1 MNLFLRDK
9 LNNLEKNSNGFAIP
23 QVLILGVGVA
33 VAVTGLMAVSILGL
47 TGSRIKRQELIAK
60 ASSYSGITT
69 IRSLLNDSSQ
79 GSLFHYFWL
88 VNSCSETEMGC
99 SDTEDLITDPSQK
112 YWSDDE
118 WCEGSTSCDGRQK
131 APVCN
136 YSEKINWIGD
146 DNGKSDIFAGLF
158 DSNANKVGTTLE
170 DASRDFGQSFN
181 LISTK
186 YIGTEKY
193 GVNSMLLEGKA
204 NSINAKQQT
213 ASNKLKVNIQVISE
227 TPEEGFGFLSVGENQ
242 SDGNTSFFLGNLN
255 ITPTGDAKGS
265 IIWRRNLDNDSDCDD
280 FEKEHNGNF
289 SSLPEIGNG
298 GIWIQPIGLPKQ
310 PRLSNVKD
318 IGILICTPEVFNREG
333 TNCKLSSEDVI
344 EKIYRIHSLYVKGPD
359 SRFEISTT
367 DSSRIVLEI
376 MGDIDISNGGIF
388 CHKDGENNCG
398 TGKPQNLTILFK
410 QKTNT
415 EGNKMVCNDD
425 RFTGGV
431 KLKKSVSFSDH
442 KYPIDNNQLPGSSFL
457 IDNTGDEFGAFT
469 YGPKTTFLSALSESK
484 WVQINNSEERN
495 NNAGMIVTSR
505 AAYGWIKNA
514 LGRSYEDNMVNLVLT
529 PQGELIPYL
538 GQKENEDFN
547 IEIIGVGNRVEPLS
561 EGLGLDPSS
570 DKVFL
575 IYDKSNELYYLRTFD
590 VSDAN
595 PSSGTSSVYSYPLA
609 FAKMNKKIIGSTHVD
624 LLGDLDSQQAKDWL
638 DRFNINMQ
646 RSTTIN
652 PIRNFSGAAWVK
664 NLCFDAD
671 EEKNWRFSKEFIN
684 NLTARHGEEFNWG
697 VRYYKGRSI
706 ILWDT
711 LRDFKS

>member
-1 MNLFLRDK
+1 MNLFLRNK
-9 LNNLEKNSNGFAIP
+9 LIKLEKISNGFAIP

-88 VNSCSETEMGC
+88 VNGCSKTESGC
-99 SDTEDLITDPSQK
+99 SDTDEMITDPSQK

-118 WCEGSTSCDGRQK
+118 WCEGSTDCDGRQK

-136 YSEKINWIGD
+136 YSEKINWND
-146 DNGKSDIFAGLF
+146 NDNGKSGIFAKLF
-158 DSNANKVGTTLE
+158 DSKVNKVGTTLE
-170 DASRDFGQSFN
+170 DSSRDFEQTFN
-181 LISTK
+181 FISTK
-186 YIGTEKY
+186 YIGTENY

-204 NSINAKQQT
+204 TSIKANQQT
-213 ASNKLKVNIQVISE
+213 ALNKLRVNIQIISE

-242 SDGNTSFFLGNLN
+242 SDGNKSFFLGNLN
-255 ITPTGDAKGS
+255 ITPTGEAKGS
-265 IIWRRNLDNDSDCDD
+265 IIWRRNLDDNIDCDN
-280 FEKEHNGNF
+280 FEEEHNGYS

-318 IGILICTPEVFNREG
+318 IGILICTPEVFDRDG
-333 TNCKLSSEDVI
+333 TDCKLDSEDLE
-344 EKIYRIHSLYVKGPD
+344 EKVYRIHSLYVKGPG
-359 SRFEISTT
+359 SKFEISTT
-367 DSSRIVLEI
+367 DSSRIILEI

-388 CHKDGENNCG
+388 CHKDGINICG
-398 TGKPQNLTILFK
+398 SGKPENLTILFK
-410 QKTNT
+410 QKTNS

-425 RFTGGV
+425 RFSGGV
-431 KLKKSVSFSDH
+431 KLKENVNFSDH
-442 KYPIDNNQLPGSSFL
+442 KYPIDNNKLPGGSFL
-457 IDNTGDEFGAFT
+457 IDNTGDEFGAFI
-469 YGPKTTFLSALSESK
+469 YGPKTTFLSALTQSE
-484 WVQINNSEERN
+484 WVQVPHSEERN

-505 AAYGWIKNA
+505 ATYGWIKNT
-514 LGRSYEDNMVNLVLT
+514 LGRSFEDNMVNLVLT
-529 PQGELIPYL
+529 PEGDLIPYL
-538 GQKENEDFN
+538 GQKENDNFN
-547 IEIIGVGNRVEPLS
+547 IEIIGVGNRVEPCP
-561 EGLGLDPSS
+561 ECLGLDPSS

-575 IYDKSNELYYLRTFD
+575 IYDKSNKTYYLRTFD
-590 VSDAN
+590 VTDAN
-595 PSSGTSSVYSYPLA
+595 PSGERSSEYSYPLA
-609 FAKMNKKIIGSTHVD
+609 FAKMNKKIEGVTNLKLTS
-624 LLGDLDSQQAKDWL
+624 LDSPKAKEWL

-646 RSTTIN
+646 KSTDI

-664 NLCFDAD
+664 NLCFDA
-671 EEKNWRFSKEFIN
+671 EEDKNWRFSKDFIN
-684 NLTARHGEEFNWG
+684 KLKDRHGEEFNWG

-706 ILWDT
+706 LLWDT